1 MNLLVMTNALFSSDE
16 HPASENSNP
25 FGASAPIV
33 LARKW
38 RPKQFA
44 QVVGQDHVVKALSH
58 ALDAKRLHHAY
69 LLTGTRGRLSLLR
82 LPDDSKSM

>member
-38 RPKQFA
+38 LPKQFA
-44 QVVGQDHVVKALSH
+44 QVVGQDHVV
-58 ALDAKRLHHAY
+58 
-69 LLTGTRGRLSLLR
+69 
-82 LPDDSKSM
+82 